1 MPRSVRIEGSATPII
16 ETSSASRKSAPH
28 RTSSAPQA
36 RGLSRSAPPSR
47 DGDWGVVTG
56 SLLLGE
62 GEGELR
68 SGGLSPALPMLYDA
82 HRTSCSVPVKRD
94 ARQRGDIPP
103 RPARRPARQGGGARS
118 SGGFA
123 STADVAIWRS
133 GVVQYS

>member
-36 RGLSRSAPPSR
+36 RGRSRSPPPSS

-62 GEGELR
+62 REGGS
-68 SGGLSPALPMLYDA
+68 SGAGAVDSPAYVVRRSSYKLFDECQT
-82 HRTSCSVPVKRD
+82 R
-94 ARQRGDIPP
+94 RGS
-103 RPARRPARQGGGARS
+103 ARRYSTSPRTVPARQAGG
-118 SGGFA
+118 
-123 STADVAIWRS
+123 D
-133 GVVQYS
+133 